1 MKNIYLYTPWC
12 EQGLSYDA
20 KVIEEI
26 SLKNK
31 IKPFITYKNKRKIQW
46 DCEFIPIKKI
56 HKIINSNDI
65 FFCFERF
72 PKKHLKK
79 ILNKT
84 NHSYLMINYEYYLV
98 EENNL
103 LKLSHPN

>member
-46 DCEFIPIKKI
+46 DCEFIPIKK
-56 HKIINSNDI
+56 NS
-65 FFCFERF
+65 
-72 PKKHLKK
+72 
-79 ILNKT
+79 
-84 NHSYLMINYEYYLV
+84 
-98 EENNL
+98 
-103 LKLSHPN
+103 